1 MDTGTTNVVMG
12 LSGLVEREL
21 RGGDDRPST
30 YEVIAGLTLAVRVI
44 ERQAGDLLAARART
58 PEVPAP
64 AEPVKGKGE
73 HRHKF
78 IDVGQPDGS
87 VRQYCG
93 VCNEPKKANGR
104 PKKEAEAPAAP
115 RGEVRDL
122 EDVIS

>member
-58 PEVPAP
+58 LEVPAP
-64 AEPVKGKGE
+64 AESVKGKGE

-78 IDVGQPDGS
+78 GEATPDMPAMC
-87 VRQYCG
+87 QCG
-93 VCNEPKKANGR
+93 AIKKANGR
-104 PKKEAEAPAAP
+104 PRK
-115 RGEVRDL
+115 EVRA
-122 EDVIS
+122 EQGEAAGVTT